1 MAVLTRQLKPIE
13 DAHDLLGLTY
23 KEIAAALSA
32 NESTLHRWRAGDA
45 EPTPVYV
52 GRLEA
57 LGEFVSELLGT
68 VTREGARRWLD
79 TAVPDL
85 GGETPRDLLRCGK
98 IEPLTRILLQLNLGM
113 SG

>member
-1 MAVLTRQLKPIE
+1 MPVLTRQLKPIE

-23 KEIAAALSA
+23 KEIAAALRA
-32 NESTLHRWRAGDA
+32 DESTLHRWRAGDA

-57 LGEFVSELLGT
+57 LGELVSELLGT
-68 VTREGARRWLD
+68 VTQEGARQWLD
-79 TAVPDL
+79 TEVPALD
-85 GGETPRDLLRCGK
+85 GQSPRDLLRRGQ
-98 IEPLTRILLQLNLGM
+98 IEPLTRTLLRLNLGM